1 VKTHEFGKGA
11 RSHFQRVILL
21 VRDPF
26 SSLQAEFNRRS
37 GGHTGHAS
45 IDRYKRNGGKYWKGF
60 VFSKGV
66 EWEKMNLDWY
76 RSFSEENRLVIFYD
90 QLVANTLEVMQKIA
104 DFLDVPTSE
113 KTWTCVMNHKEGIY
127 KRSKKKLGI
136 EVFSHKMRDFLEQ
149 KKVFVYHML
158 GRNITNRFL

>member
-1 VKTHEFGKGA
+1 MHQKP
-11 RSHFQRVILL
+11 ILAVETQFLKSVRL
-21 VRDPF
+21 VPTLIPILRNF
-26 SSLQAEFNRRS
+26 SRF
-37 GGHTGHAS
+37 
-45 IDRYKRNGGKYWKGF
+45 RYKRNGGKYWKGF

-158 GRNITNRFL
+158 GRNITNRFQ